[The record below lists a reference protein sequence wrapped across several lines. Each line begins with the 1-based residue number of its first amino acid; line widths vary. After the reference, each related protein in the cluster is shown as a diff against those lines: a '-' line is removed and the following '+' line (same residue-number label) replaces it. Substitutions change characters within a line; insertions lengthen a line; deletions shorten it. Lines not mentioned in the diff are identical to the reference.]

1 MDETW
6 LTVGDSFEFSEFIGG
21 MVTVGVPF
29 DAPVEFKRR
38 VYAAAQSYVSG
49 NKSVDYFLKRYGADK
64 EFPRPSPSERSLCNF
79 LRGVKYEAHSVYRE
93 LTSEVERVSR
103 LGLFAA
109 EVCLARTLTTIRMSC
124 FMLLHGYLYEAAALM
139 RVVLEQTAW
148 AWSVHERDDD
158 AIFSVSPT
166 KSISALKAIISDAG
180 KKYSLL
186 SDYTHINP
194 ALQVEYLDFSGE
206 CPALLHSQ
214 HERSAQMAV
223 MLGRLVD
230 DYRVTAERISIDCIA
245 RPVAWKRSEGTWIVN
260 EERPFPRL
268 VDAYLKRV
276 TERAEQG
283 ASGDA
288 LDSASLRPG
297 RT

>member
-1 MDETW
+1 MDEEW

-29 DAPVEFKRR
+29 DAPIEFKRR
-38 VYAAAQSYVSG
+38 VFAAAQSYVSG
-49 NKSVDYFLKRYGADK
+49 NKSVDYYLKRHGVDK
-64 EFPRPSPSERSLCNF
+64 EFSRPSPSERSLCNF
-79 LRGVKYEAHSVYRE
+79 LRSVKYEANSVYRE
-93 LTSEVERVSR
+93 LTSEIERVSR

-109 EVCLARTLTTIRMSC
+109 EACLARTFITIRMSC

-139 RVVLEQTAW
+139 RVILEQVAW
-148 AWSVHERDDD
+148 AWSIHDRDDD

-166 KSISALKAIISDAG
+166 KSISALKAVIADAG

-194 ALQVEYLDFSGE
+194 KLQVEYIDLSGE
-206 CPALLHSQ
+206 CPMLLHSQ

-230 DYRVTAERISIDCIA
+230 DYRVTTERVSYEYIA
-245 RPVAWKRSEGTWIVN
+245 KPVAWKRDEKGAWILN
-260 EERPFPRL
+260 DERPFPRL
-268 VDAYLKRV
+268 VDAYLKGV
-276 TERAEQG
+276 TQRA
-283 ASGDA
+283 
-288 LDSASLRPG
+288 
-297 RT
+297 